1 MFLKYITLAS
11 GFYFLLLA
19 IVTFLKKTPNKKAN
33 NILGIFFFTLF
44 IYCILV
50 SFHYTSLIDTNY
62 SLLRYYSPIDGIFL
76 LMMGPCIYFYV
87 HSVINKP
94 IIFFEWKI
102 LVHLI
107 PFIPYIIFNVYFS
120 TLSYQER
127 LNWLIIDFRDGT
139 IENNLLNVALYSQM
153 IVYLFL
159 SYSLIK
165 KQLKVSSKVL
175 KNNILIDISWL
186 KLFVQMNIG
195 FILISAPLC
204 FYLANEK
211 ANIIIGQL
219 GMDIQFLYIFFKSVW
234 QTEIFISDEE
244 VVLSTNKDPN
254 LIIDE
259 QLAEEYLKTLLSYM
273 EKNKPYLKE
282 DCNIQAVSEKVGIS
296 VHYLSNILNQ
306 RFEKSFPE
314 FINEQRINEA
324 KRILSSK
331 YLGKVTMEAIGSECG
346 FGSKSSFNKIFKK
359 YTNLTPTEFRQGLKP
374 E

>member
-11 GFYFLLLA
+11 GFNFLLLT

-50 SFHYTSLIDTNY
+50 SFHYTSLIDKHY

-87 HSVINKP
+87 LSVLNKP
-94 IIFFEWKI
+94 IIFFKWKM
-102 LVHLI
+102 LTHLI
-107 PFIPYIIFNVYFS
+107 PFIPFIVFNLYFS
-120 TLSYQER
+120 SLSYQER
-127 LNWLIIDFRDGT
+127 LNWLIIDFRAGT
-139 IENNLLNVALYSQM
+139 LENNLLNVVLYTQM
-153 IVYLFL
+153 IVYLLL
-159 SYSLIK
+159 SFSLIN
-165 KQLKVSSKVL
+165 KQLKISHKVL
-175 KNNILIDISWL
+175 TNNILIDISWL
-186 KLFVQMNIG
+186 KMFVLMNIG

-204 FYLANEK
+204 FYLANER

-244 VVLSTNKDPN
+244 VVFSTNKDPN

-259 QLAEEYLKTLLSYM
+259 LLAEDYLKVLLRYM
-273 EKNKPYLKE
+273 NECKPYLKE
-282 DCNIQAVSEKVGIS
+282 DCNIQTVSEKIGIS
-296 VHYLSNILNQ
+296 VHHLSNILNQ
-306 RFEKSFPE
+306 RFEKSFPD

-324 KRILSSK
+324 KRILSS
-331 YLGKVTMEAIGSECG
+331 YHLGKITIEAIGTECG
-346 FGSKSSFNKIFKK
+346 FGSKSSFNKTFKK
-359 YTNLTPTEFRQGLKP
+359 HTNLTPTEFRQGLKVD
-374 E
+374 

>member
-11 GFYFLLLA
+11 GFNFLLLA
-19 IVTFLKKTPNKKAN
+19 IVTFLKKTPNKKSN

-50 SFHYTSLIDTNY
+50 SFHYTSLIDKHY

-87 HSVINKP
+87 LSVLNKP
-94 IIFFEWKI
+94 IIFLEWKI
-102 LVHLI
+102 LSHLI
-107 PFIPYIIFNVYFS
+107 PFVPYIIFNAYFV

-127 LNWLIIDFRDGT
+127 LNWLIVDFRDGT
-139 IENNLLNVALYSQM
+139 LENNLLNVALYTQM
-153 IVYLFL
+153 IVYLLL
-159 SYSLIK
+159 SFSLIN
-165 KQLKVSSKVL
+165 KQLKVSTKVL
-175 KNNILIDISWL
+175 TNNILIDISWL
-186 KLFVQMNIG
+186 RLFVLMNIG
-195 FILISAPLC
+195 FILFSAPLC
-204 FYLANEK
+204 FYLANER

-259 QLAEEYLKTLLSYM
+259 QLAEDYLKTLLHYM
-273 EKNKPYLKE
+273 EEFKPHLKE
-282 DCNIQAVSEKVGIS
+282 DCNIQAVSERIGIS
-296 VHYLSNILNQ
+296 VHHLSNILNQ

-324 KRILSSK
+324 KRILSSNN
-331 YLGKVTMEAIGSECG
+331 LGKVTMEAIGSECG
-346 FGSKSSFNKIFKK
+346 FGSKSSFNKTFKK
-359 YTNLTPTEFRQGLKP
+359 YTNLTPTEFRQGLKV